1 MAIKYRES
9 DLDKL
14 NRTVENFNRKIR
26 RAAARGVVGL
36 PEPVRVRDL
45 REEIVDRA
53 DYNRQINALQRFSR
67 KGAERSV
74 VLDRETGVTITKWE
88 RDELSRLQA
97 IVETRKRRVREEMGS
112 QPATSRGRDLG
123 LTRGEMHSA
132 RMNALA
138 ESKLN
143 YKAFRSPSEVR
154 ARKRTLSTKARSDY
168 FKSSDE
174 KYKENYIKGLQTVF
188 GKKAGPLIAHIRSMN
203 PHEVVKRYYK
213 DQEGTLRYIYEKAQR
228 ESHLRSIMEVWS
240 RPDLADA
247 MDESAF
253 EEMDGEDED

>member
-1 MAIKYRES
+1 MAIRYRES

-45 REEIVDRA
+45 KEEIVSRSDF
-53 DYNRQINALQRFSR
+53 NRELNALQRFSR
-67 KGAERSV
+67 KGAERTV
-74 VLDRETGVTITKWE
+74 ILHQETGVAITKWE

-112 QPATSRGRDLG
+112 QPATRLG
-123 LTRGEMHSA
+123 EPLGMTRGEMHSA

-143 YKAFRSPSEVR
+143 YKAFRSPSEIR
-154 ARKRTLSTKARSDY
+154 ARKRTLGTRARSDY
-168 FKSSDE
+168 FKRADE
-174 KYKENYIKGLQTVF
+174 KYRDNYVKGLETVF
-188 GKKAGPLIAHIRSMN
+188 GKKAAPLIAHIRSMD
-203 PHEVVKRYYK
+203 PHDVVRKYYK
-213 DQEGTLRYIYEKAQR
+213 DQEGTIRFLYEKAQR
-228 ESHLRSIMEVWS
+228 ESHLKAIMQMWT
-240 RPDLADA
+240 RQDLADA
-247 MDESAF
+247 MDEETD
-253 EEMDGEDED
+253 EELDED